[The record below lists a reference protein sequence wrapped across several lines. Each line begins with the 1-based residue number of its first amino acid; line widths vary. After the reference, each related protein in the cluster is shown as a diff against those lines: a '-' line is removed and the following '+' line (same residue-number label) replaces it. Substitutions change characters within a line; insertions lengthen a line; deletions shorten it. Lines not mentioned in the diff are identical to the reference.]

1 MPKKLIFIGACA
13 RSGSSIFE
21 EKLAADCGATV
32 VGEIRWYWH
41 RGVVAN
47 ERCSCG
53 AQFKDCEFWS
63 EISTSRNRRLG
74 VLMEEH
80 KQFFDGARNLLPLY
94 VPFLRTREWELRWNF
109 YASNLRCLYR
119 EVFAEADCVL
129 DSSKR
134 PFYFLVLQKALKD
147 DFEFWFISF
156 SRDPRGVA
164 NSWGKRK
171 LRTES
176 RNSEPMTTYGP
187 FLAGMFWN
195 AYTIVCSLIS
205 LTQKNSTAA
214 EYERFCENPSSVT
227 NAIVEKVFD
236 FGRETTVKPPVIH
249 SVSGNPS
256 RFDADKTLRL
266 DEAWRKQPVMW
277 RAFVRGITMPGQLFR
292 WLAR

>member
-1 MPKKLIFIGACA
+1 MTLS
-13 RSGSSIFE
+13 SGSLVS
-21 EKLAADCGATV
+21 AAIRGVWLT
-32 VGEIRWYWH
+32 VGE
-41 RGVVAN
+41 N
-47 ERCSCG
+47 
-53 AQFKDCEFWS
+53 
-63 EISTSRNRRLG
+63 
-74 VLMEEH
+74 
-80 KQFFDGARNLLPLY
+80 
-94 VPFLRTREWELRWNF
+94 
-109 YASNLRCLYR
+109 ASSGLSP
-119 EVFAEADCVL
+119 E
-129 DSSKR
+129 
-134 PFYFLVLQKALKD
+134 
-147 DFEFWFISF
+147 
-156 SRDPRGVA
+156 
-164 NSWGKRK
+164 
-171 LRTES
+171 T
-176 RNSEPMTTYGP
+176 SEPMTTYGP

-277 RAFVRGITMPGQLFR
+277 RAFVRGITMPELFR